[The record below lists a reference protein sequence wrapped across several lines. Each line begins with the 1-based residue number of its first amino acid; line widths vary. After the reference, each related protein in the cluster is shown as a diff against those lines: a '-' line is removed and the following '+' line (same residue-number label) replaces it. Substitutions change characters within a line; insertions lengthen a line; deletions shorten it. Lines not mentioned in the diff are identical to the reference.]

1 MLEEGSSGEEEKVL
15 ILKAMGNMGA
25 SETIPT
31 LKRLVEDRQQSI
43 RVRVNAVFAL
53 RRLAKQLRKQVV
65 PILMSSFMDIKEE
78 YDVRRAAFV
87 VIIDSNPSFLTLQTI
102 AHLLCMEPSSR
113 IRTLVYSS
121 LINLALYQSHEPEHK
136 EL

>member
-1 MLEEGSSGEEEKVL
+1 MLEEGSQGEEEKVL

-31 LKRLVEDRQQSI
+31 LKKLVEDRQQSI

-53 RRLAKQLRKQVV
+53 RRLAKQFRKQVV

-78 YDVRRAAFV
+78 HDVRQAAFV

-102 AHLLCMEPSSR
+102 AYLLHNEPSSR
-113 IRTLVYSS
+113 IRTLLYST
-121 LINLALYQSHEPEHK
+121 LINLAQYQSHEPEHK

>member
-53 RRLAKQLRKQVV
+53 RRLAKRLRKQVV

-78 YDVRRAAFV
+78 QDVRRAAFV
-87 VIIDSNPSFLTLQTI
+87 VIIESNPSFLTLQTI
-102 AHLLCMEPSSR
+102 AHLLRNEPSSQ

-121 LINLALYQSHEPEHK
+121 LINAAHYSSHEREHR

>member
-1 MLEEGSSGEEEKVL
+1 
-15 ILKAMGNMGA
+15 LK
-25 SETIPT
+25 
-31 LKRLVEDRQQSI
+31 KLVEDRQQSI

-53 RRLAKQLRKQVV
+53 RRLAKQFRKQVV

-78 YDVRRAAFV
+78 HDVRRAAFV